1 MTIREA
7 ITKLDSLV
15 YNTYSDTEKRE
26 WLSNVDANIKRTVI
40 DTHEGADTVSFEGYT
55 DQTPDTTELLAP
67 APYDAMYLRWLE
79 SQIHY
84 HNGENASYNASIIL
98 FNAEFN
104 SFAQWYTRNHKP
116 LSKGNRFIF

>member
-7 ITKLDSLV
+7 ITKLDALV

-26 WLSNVDANIKRTVI
+26 WLSNVDANIKHAVI
-40 DTHEGADTVSFEGYT
+40 DTHEGGDDVIFNGY
-55 DQTPDTTELLAP
+55 DNNTPDDTELLAP
-67 APYDAMYLRWLE
+67 APYDSMYIRWME

-84 HNGENASYNASIIL
+84 HNGENASYNASTIL

-104 SFAQWYTRNHKP
+104 SYAQWYTRNHTP
-116 LSKGNRFIF
+116 LSKGSRFIF